1 MKEYFKICIKLLK
14 FFTIIKQYLQIYQIV
29 TTEDTFSID
38 RDYKKSSELKY
49 ETENIYRIAW
59 EKPLRIGDR

>member
-38 RDYKKSSELKY
+38 RDS
-49 ETENIYRIAW
+49 
-59 EKPLRIGDR
+59 